1 MKKVLAALVLGM
13 LATSAQAIVVSTGAV
28 VAPMAA
34 PMAATNA
41 AHNAS
46 ETSQMADEDPRPTYD
61 GKFHCEPKDVPYLKS
76 MFSKGNTFEESFEEA
91 KQKCLLEMRGFGITG
106 KFEGFTIR
114 PVRESG
120 RFFNYKFLMRFSID
134 SLE

>member
-13 LATSAQAIVVSTGAV
+13 LATSAQAIAVSTGVAV
-28 VAPMAA
+28 AS
-34 PMAATNA
+34 MAATNA

-46 ETSQMADEDPRPTYD
+46 ETSQMADEDPQSTYD
-61 GKFHCEPKDVPYLKS
+61 GKFHCEPKDVPYMKS

-91 KQKCLLEMRGFGITG
+91 KQKCLLEMREFGITG

-134 SLE
+134 NYEQVK